1 MSVLPPPPSQT
12 PSSTRILRSSPPQIP
27 YTDQSQKQSC
37 KRLIDNKLINNGSS
51 KKPTVKVE
59 ETQFIDQPNNPDR
72 YITSAFA
79 RLTVCN
85 GLTVNQ
91 EWIQNELNVHQIS
104 DDSNQILS
112 KLPDAYKQDIEN
124 AIKFK
129 LCLQTNPIPILTEPS
144 YQRGSNP
151 YTVNDLCVFFKGSN
165 EYPEV
170 LEGVPLSYDIQK
182 YILQSSD
189 FDAIKQSALWR
200 HMVSCYS
207 DDDEQIMYETAKI
220 NNLIIRNVIYGYWF
234 YVSLKNW
241 GATVTSKSGSGIKV
255 YTGFNNY
262 NHFFETITA
271 IERGVTSNRRVTR
284 SSPEQFTIGKQIT
297 NITNITFTSCSTDI
311 LTASRF
317 GQNIFE
323 ILFPPGSKLP
333 YIQEVP
339 IVWDTTNGPIGE
351 HEIILNVGII
361 LEYVGKTN
369 VEIGEIN
376 GEDQTV
382 YKFRIVDQTDISI
395 DTFIAGGNRLSNLL
409 LENMRNL
416 YCDKDQKNNLTRC
429 GTMPLPPLLQVQQPQ
444 QQPLPPLPP
453 LGGGKKTKKV
463 KSSKNK
469 KSKSRKRKSKKS
481 KSRKRKSKK
490 SKRRKQSKSKY

>member
-1 MSVLPPPPSQT
+1 MSGFV
-12 PSSTRILRSSPPQIP
+12 
-27 YTDQSQKQSC
+27 QKQSC
-37 KRLIDNKLINNGSS
+37 KRLIDYEPINDVSS
-51 KKPTVKVE
+51 KKQTVKVE
-59 ETQFIDQPNNPDR
+59 EIQFIDPQNNPDM

-79 RLTVCN
+79 GLTGCN
-85 GLTVNQ
+85 GLTVNPA
-91 EWIQNELNVHQIS
+91 WIQNEFNVHQIQIL
-104 DDSNQILS
+104 DDSNPILS
-112 KLPDAYKQDIEN
+112 KLSDVPDNCKQDIEN

-220 NNLIIRNVIYGYWF
+220 NNLITRNVIYGYWF

-241 GATVTSKSGSGIKV
+241 GATVNCEQGIKV

-271 IERGVTSNRRVTR
+271 IERRVTR
-284 SSPEQFTIGKQIT
+284 NRPDTFNNGNQ
-297 NITNITFTSCSTDI
+297 ITNITFTSCSTDI
-311 LTASRF
+311 LTAAKF
-317 GQNIFE
+317 GPNIFE

-339 IVWDTTNGPIGE
+339 KEGDTTFVPGE

-361 LEYVGKTN
+361 LEYVGVGK
-369 VEIGEIN
+369 IN
-376 GEDQTV
+376 RVNKTV
-382 YKFRIVDQTDISI
+382 YKFRIVQQTDISI
-395 DTFIAGGNRLSNLL
+395 DTFKAGGNRLSILL
-409 LENMRNL
+409 LPNINNL
-416 YCDKDQKNNLTRC
+416 YCDKDQKNNLIRC
-429 GTMPLPPLLQVQQPQ
+429 GTLPLPPLPPPPPHQQQQTQQQQQQTQQQQAQQQQVQQPQ

-453 LGGGKKTKKV
+453 PDGGKKTKKV

-469 KSKSRKRKSKKS
+469 KSKSRKRKSKS
-481 KSRKRKSKK
+481 KSRKKK
-490 SKRRKQSKSKY
+490 SKRRK